1 MQMKIFPCDGRWTV
15 RALAEEAGMPS
26 RLLQVIAL
34 TLAAL
39 GLAPGA
45 THLLELPV
53 KLGYPP
59 ALYAQ
64 VTSTLYAL
72 FGPVGG
78 VVQMA
83 AMAAVAVLAFR
94 SRRLPQGRLLA
105 ASAAALLAS
114 LLLWAFLVAPVN
126 AEWGS
131 STDVSQAEFAAAYA
145 RLRGRWEYGH
155 VAAFIAWLAGW
166 LGLAAA
172 FTMYSPA
179 DVGARL

>member
-1 MQMKIFPCDGRWTV
+1 
-15 RALAEEAGMPS
+15 MPS

-45 THLLELPV
+45 AHLLELPV
-53 KLGYPP
+53 KLDYPP

-64 VTSTLYAL
+64 VTSSLYVL

-78 VVQMA
+78 AVQMA
-83 AMAAVAVLAFR
+83 AAASVAVLAFR

-105 ASAAALLAS
+105 ASAAALFVS
-114 LLLWAFLVAPVN
+114 LLLWACLVAPVN
-126 AEWGS
+126 GEWGNS
-131 STDVSQAEFAAAYA
+131 ADVSQEEFAAAYA

-155 VAAFIAWLAGW
+155 VAAFIAWFAGW
-166 LGLAAA
+166 LGMAAA
-172 FTMYSPA
+172 VTMRPA
-179 DVGARL
+179 AGAGPPR

>member
-1 MQMKIFPCDGRWTV
+1 
-15 RALAEEAGMPS
+15 MPS

-34 TLAAL
+34 TLTAL

-45 THLLELPV
+45 AHLLELPV
-53 KLGYPP
+53 KLAYPP

-72 FGPVGG
+72 FGPAGG
-78 VVQMA
+78 AVQMA
-83 AMAAVAVLAFR
+83 ALAAAAVLAFR
-94 SRRLPQGRLLA
+94 SRRLPHGRLLA

-126 AEWGS
+126 AEWGNS
-131 STDVSQAEFAAAYA
+131 ADVSQEEFAAAYA

-155 VAAFIAWLAGW
+155 VAAFIAWFAGW
-166 LGLAAA
+166 LGMAAGFA
-172 FTMYSPA
+172 LRPPAATGGRSPP
-179 DVGARL
+179 

>member
-1 MQMKIFPCDGRWTV
+1 
-15 RALAEEAGMPS
+15 MPS
-26 RLLQVIAL
+26 RFLQVVAL
-34 TLAAL
+34 TLTAL

-45 THLLELPV
+45 AHLLELPV
-53 KLGYPP
+53 KLAWPP

-72 FGPVGG
+72 FGPAGG
-78 VVQMA
+78 AVQMA

-94 SRRLPQGRLLA
+94 ARHLPQGRLLA

-114 LLLWAFLVAPVN
+114 LLLWACLVAPVN
-126 AEWGS
+126 AEWGNS
-131 STDVSQAEFAAAYA
+131 ADLSREEVAAAYA

-166 LGLAAA
+166 LGMAAA
-172 FTMYSPA
+172 FAMRPA
-179 DVGARL
+179 AGTGAAA